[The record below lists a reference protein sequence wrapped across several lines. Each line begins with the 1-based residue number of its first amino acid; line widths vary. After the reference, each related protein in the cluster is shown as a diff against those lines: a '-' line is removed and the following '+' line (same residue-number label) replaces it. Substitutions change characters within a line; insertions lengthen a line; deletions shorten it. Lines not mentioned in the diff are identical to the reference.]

1 MSCDFRFGCAPW
13 HTQVQFDLNE
23 VSYSFEME
31 THSAFAADG
40 VVRTVSSNGNR
51 DSHPQHERVHTY
63 RVREGD
69 VHARALV
76 SDSGEVRGLF
86 RQGEVV
92 VYLEPSKNPEGEPAT
107 GVWHDLYILA
117 GPSTAPNR
125 TSSGSRGTSTPSLR
139 GSVASVEASES
150 NVFTSDGTAD
160 PSWAGDRFYPGC
172 YPGDSTM
179 HSMKLR
185 IYTDVQVHNEHPGQ
199 VQSLVESAIL
209 SASYVYEN
217 QLNVELLVEELIIY
231 TDAAS
236 APDWAK
242 DCDDHGEG
250 TFMDYKF
257 NHVYDENKEDV
268 IAMQAFTGCG
278 TGSGWVGVAW
288 VGTTCDIFNGPNGI
302 GRYNFGLNQ
311 LQDAGDWLTFAHELG
326 HNLGADHAFD
336 EGQGS
341 TGGIMDYY
349 VGGIHDGVVQFNVD
363 YTKDELCAT
372 FTNMGISCPAE
383 QWFENPTTSTT
394 STTTA
399 APPTTTTTTAATTP
413 LPITTTTAAQTQ
425 PTTTTTTAAPPT
437 TTTTTAATTPAPTT
451 TTTAAQT
458 QPTTTTTTAAPPT
471 TTTTTAATTPPPTTT
486 TTAAQTQ
493 PTSTT
498 TTTTAAPL
506 TTTTTTVATTPLPTT
521 TTTAA
526 QTQPTTT
533 TTTTAAPPTTTT
545 TTVAT
550 TPPPTTTTTA
560 AQTQPTTTTTAA
572 HPTTTTTIVTT
583 TLPPTTT
590 STAAQTQPTTT
601 TTTTTAAPP
610 TTTTTTVATT
620 PPPTSTTTAA
630 HTQPTTTTTAA
641 QTQPTTTTTA
651 AQTTPPTTTTMATT
665 PPPTTTTTAAQTQ
678 PTTTTTAAQTQPT
691 TTTTAAQTPSPT
703 TTTVPMT
710 QPPTTTTTA
719 AQTQPTTT
727 TTAAQTPPTTTTSA
741 AATSLPT
748 TTTSA
753 AATTSPPA
761 TTTAA
766 STTTQPPTTSA
777 VATTPPQPTTA
788 ITAQTS
794 SQSTTTA
801 AITPP
806 ATTTAIAGTT
816 SSRVPGGWEV
826 SGDCT
831 RDEAEP
837 QCIQS
842 PNYPKKYSDGQQC
855 TIQVLETSVPIK
867 VDFFNVHRKDA
878 MIIDGT
884 KYTRRNGPD
893 LSGLNRPNA
902 TTTWDAI

>member
-1 MSCDFRFGCAPW
+1 M
-13 HTQVQFDLNE
+13 QFDLNE
-23 VSYSFEME
+23 VSYSFELE
-31 THSAFAADG
+31 TRSAFAADG

-92 VYLEPSKNPEGEPAT
+92 VYLEPSKNPESEPAT

-125 TSSGSRGTSTPSLR
+125 TSSGSRSTSTPSLR
-139 GSVASVEASES
+139 GSVDSVEASES

-363 YTKDELCAT
+363 YTKDELCTT

-394 STTTA
+394 STTT
-399 APPTTTTTTAATTP
+399 TAA
-413 LPITTTTAAQTQ
+413 
-425 PTTTTTTAAPPT
+425 
-437 TTTTTAATTPAPTT
+437 
-451 TTTAAQT
+451 
-458 QPTTTTTTAAPPT
+458 
-471 TTTTTAATTPPPTTT
+471 
-486 TTAAQTQ
+486 
-493 PTSTT
+493 
-498 TTTTAAPL
+498 
-506 TTTTTTVATTPLPTT
+506 
-521 TTTAA
+521 
-526 QTQPTTT
+526 
-533 TTTTAAPPTTTT
+533 PTTTT

-560 AQTQPTTTTTAA
+560 AQTQPTTTTT
-572 HPTTTTTIVTT
+572 
-583 TLPPTTT
+583 
-590 STAAQTQPTTT
+590 
-601 TTTTTAAPP
+601 TAAPP

-620 PPPTSTTTAA
+620 SP
-630 HTQPTTTTTAA
+630 PTTTTTAA
-641 QTQPTTTTTA
+641 QTQPTTTTTTA
-651 AQTTPPTTTTMATT
+651 APTTTTTTTVATT

-678 PTTTTTAAQTQPT
+678 PTTTTTTAAPT
-691 TTTTAAQTPSPT
+691 TTTT
-703 TTTVPMT
+703 TTVATTP
-710 QPPTTTTTA
+710 PPTTTTTA

-727 TTAAQTPPTTTTSA
+727 TTTAAPTTTTTTTVATTPPPTTTTTA
-741 AATSLPT
+741 AHTQPT
-748 TTTSA
+748 TTTTA
-753 AATTSPPA
+753 AQTQPA
-761 TTTAA
+761 TTT
-766 STTTQPPTTSA
+766 SSH
-777 VATTPPQPTTA
+777 VA
-788 ITAQTS
+788 
-794 SQSTTTA
+794 
-801 AITPP
+801 
-806 ATTTAIAGTT
+806 
-816 SSRVPGGWEV
+816 GGWEV

-831 RDEAEP
+831 RDVAEP

-842 PNYPKKYSDGQQC
+842 PNYPNKYSDGQQC
-855 TIQVLETSVPIK
+855 TIQVLDTTVPIR
-867 VDFFNVHRKDA
+867 VDFFNVKWKDA

-884 KYTRRNGPD
+884 YYRQRNGLD
-893 LSGLNRPNA
+893 LSGPNYYA
-902 TTTWDAI
+902 MPPPHAMQFEVRIRKSSNPSSNSR